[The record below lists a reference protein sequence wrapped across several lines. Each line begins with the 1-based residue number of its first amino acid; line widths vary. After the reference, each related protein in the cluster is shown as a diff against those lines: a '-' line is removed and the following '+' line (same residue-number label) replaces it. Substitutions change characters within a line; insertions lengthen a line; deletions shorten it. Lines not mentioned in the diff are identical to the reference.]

1 MNSNFQKAV
10 NDKVVGLGNNLTLKE
25 QIEYSNIDDVIEN
38 VKKVKKDKL
47 SPYYIETL
55 PVDFVNTLLTGKKF
69 KTSRYWTC
77 EIIKIWRKA
86 PMDLIVQVKSDK
98 KKAPWEMYFK
108 TIMKDC
114 SFMDVEKN
122 IKDKYFRRLNS
133 DNIDNY
139 ITLLN
144 SKKEFYSNK
153 FNNITR
159 NANLVINREVSK
171 HPNEMVVSREAIRQ
185 SIRAIQKDSKVM
197 ADAWNSTLNNKEQQT
212 LINWL
217 SKNIYSMRLYVV
229 QGSSWDK
236 AISELYPED
245 VYGNPR
251 RTIPSEKSKDSI
263 NGYISVN
270 ANAEDAPY
278 DILKK
283 ITHKQNNE
291 DVIKY
296 YGKNTYRINN
306 YLLVL
311 YLLNNYNKNG
321 FKLGKTKLNKDI
333 TL

>member
-1 MNSNFQKAV
+1 MQTNFQNAV
-10 NDKVVGLGNNLTLKE
+10 NNKVVGLGNNLTQTQQLEYKNIDEVINRLKE
-25 QIEYSNIDDVIEN
+25 
-38 VKKVKKDKL
+38 VKKL
-47 SPYYIETL
+47 HLAPYYIELL
-55 PVDFVNTLLTGKKF
+55 PLDYVKSILVGKIF
-69 KTSRYWTC
+69 KNKAYWTC
-77 EIIKIWRKA
+77 QINSVWRKGYDLIIKVTSSK
-86 PMDLIVQVKSDK
+86 KSE
-98 KKAPWEMYFK
+98 PWEMYFK

-114 SFMDVEKN
+114 KFQN
-122 IKDKYFRRLNS
+122 IAQNIRDKYLVRVNAN
-133 DNIDNY
+133 NIDNY
-139 ITLLN
+139 IAELEN
-144 SKKEFYSNK
+144 KKRQYDTKYRQTIS
-153 FNNITR
+153 
-159 NANLVINREVSK
+159 NANRVINQEVSK

-185 SIRAIQKDSKVM
+185 SIRSIQKDSKVI
-197 ADAWNSTLNNKEQQT
+197 ADAWNSTLTQAEQNT

-236 AISELYPED
+236 AISELYPEEI
-245 VYGNPR
+245 YGKPR
-251 RTIPSEKSKDSI
+251 RTISSEKSKDSI

-270 ANAEDAPY
+270 SIDGNVPY

-321 FKLGKTKLNKDI
+321 FKLGKTNLYKDI